1 MKEAT
6 GPVEAIGAQAEV
18 LAYRGGRL
26 AVGAVPGAGKTH
38 VLTELL
44 GELALAPDAPARPHQ
59 CLVLTYMRSAV
70 SEFRRRAHLAL
81 ARRGASAHG
90 LSVSTLHAFAAR
102 VLREAEGGEDE
113 AGGSVLRIW
122 SEAEQQAELSSAL
135 AQVLARGVV
144 ALPQLEE
151 VFGPWEG
158 ELGSRRKSGQEVAM
172 EVASKALEQL
182 RRLRQSPEAHRKA
195 LGGVAPGLAD
205 WLEAYEAER
214 RRWRALDYDGLVAA
228 ATDRLESD
236 EALRRRLQ
244 RKHRLIIEDEAQDA
258 TPLQSALVERL
269 VDPRWGGSGHW
280 VRVGDPNQ
288 AIMGFAGSDASGFRA
303 WVEEAG
309 QLGRR
314 VAMTQAGRCAPPIL
328 EVANAMVRACRA
340 HPDPRLAGALDAF
353 ACIEPVPSGPRANP
367 SPWAPPSLRVH
378 PSPEAEVEAVLA
390 EVRDFLQAHPE
401 ATAAIL
407 VRSNQELERYREAA
421 RHHHLPLSEGQ
432 AVGPKHRACL
442 RAVAAALRCLAL
454 PLPDQGGLMGPLQDL
469 ARALAQWD
477 GVPAP
482 PPLWPGVL
490 ELLGQAPPYR
500 QRPAELGPEAH
511 DAAITVAEALA
522 PHWRHRHRP
531 PDELAPALAFSLT
544 GEAEAAWWVGQ
555 ALVEARQVELREA
568 REARLNAVGPA
579 PAWALDPRWRLA
591 ELLEAQALGSKRE
604 PVGSED
610 PGPTPGLILRTMH
623 RAKGAEFDGVW
634 LVGMVDPKDEVFP
647 WEARKMWAARPLL
660 LKLQAALKGLPFEG
674 EAAAELSRVQA
685 LAEVWRLVYVGLTRA
700 KRELHVSGHHPASVP
715 PLGPHRQAMA
725 QACGG
730 PP

>member
-1 MKEAT
+1 MKQAT
-6 GPVEAIGAQAEV
+6 SGVEAIGAQAEV

-44 GELALAPDAPARPHQ
+44 GELATAPDAPARPHQ

-70 SEFRRRAHLAL
+70 AEFRRRAHQAL

-90 LSVSTLHAFAAR
+90 LSVSTLHGFAAR
-102 VLREAEGGEDE
+102 VIAEDEGGEDE
-113 AGGSVLRIW
+113 AGSRAMRIW
-122 SEAEQQAELSSAL
+122 SETEQQAELGSAL
-135 AQVLARGVV
+135 MTVLAEGRVE
-144 ALPQLEE
+144 LRQLEE

-158 ELGSRRKSGQEVAM
+158 ELGSRRKAGQEVAM

-182 RRLRQSPEAHRKA
+182 RRLRQGPEAHRAA
-195 LGGVAPGLAD
+195 LNGVAPALAD

-228 ATDRLESD
+228 ATDRLEAD

-269 VDPRWGGSGHW
+269 IDPRWGGSGHW

-288 AIMGFAGSDASGFRA
+288 AIMGFAGSDAAGFRA
-303 WVEEAG
+303 WVEASAQAG
-309 QLGRR
+309 QR

-328 EVANAMVRACRA
+328 EVANAFVRACRA

-353 ACIEPVPSGPRANP
+353 ACIEPVASGPRANP
-367 SPWAPPSLRVH
+367 SPWGSPTLRVH
-378 PSPEAEVEAVLA
+378 PSPEAEVEAVLG
-390 EVRDFLQAHPE
+390 EVQAFLQAHPE

-407 VRSNQELERYREAA
+407 LRSNQELERYREAA
-421 RHHHLPLSEGQ
+421 RHRLLPLAEGQ
-432 AVGPKHRACL
+432 AVGPRHRACL

-454 PLPDQGGLMGPLQDL
+454 PLPDRGGMMGPLQDL

-477 GVPAP
+477 GLPTP
-482 PPLWPGVL
+482 PPLWPGVVG
-490 ELLGQAPPYR
+490 LLGAPPPHH
-500 QRPAELGPEAH
+500 QRPPEVAPEAH
-511 DAAITVAEALA
+511 DAAIAVAEALA
-522 PHWRHRHRP
+522 PFWPQRHRP
-531 PDELAPALAFSLT
+531 PDELAPALGFALT

-555 ALVEARQVELREA
+555 ALVEARQAEAREA
-568 REARLNAVGPA
+568 REAQLAGLP
-579 PAWALDPRWRLA
+579 PPSPWAQDPRWRLA
-591 ELLEAQALGSKRE
+591 ELLEAQALGTKRE
-604 PVGSED
+604 PVGSEP
-610 PGPTPGLILRTMH
+610 PGPSPGLVLRTMH

-634 LVGMVDPKDEVFP
+634 LVGLVDPKDEVVP

-660 LKLQAALKGLPFEG
+660 LKLQAALRGLPFEP

-700 KRELHVSGHHPASVP
+700 RRELHLSGHHPASVP

-730 PP
+730 QG